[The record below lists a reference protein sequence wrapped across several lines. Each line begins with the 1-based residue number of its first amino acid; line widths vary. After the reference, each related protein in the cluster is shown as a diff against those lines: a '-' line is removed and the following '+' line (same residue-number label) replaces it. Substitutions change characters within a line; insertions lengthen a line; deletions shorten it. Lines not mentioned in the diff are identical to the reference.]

1 LSRYWL
7 NTTETDPVQFEAEVR
22 QVCEL
27 YAQTPQLAAQGVHVI
42 STDEMTGIQ
51 ALERTAATKPVK
63 AAPNGYPVA
72 RLEFEYTR
80 HGTITLMC
88 NLEIATGRIVS
99 PTLHPTRTEADY
111 VTHIQRLVATDPEAH
126 WIILSDRLNTHHSA
140 SLVEWVAATLQLEDD
155 LGEKGK
161 SGILGDMTSR
171 YSFLSDPTHRISFRH
186 TPKHSS
192 WLNQIEIWF
201 SILVRKLLK
210 RSSFKSVE
218 ALRERI
224 LAFIGYYNAV
234 LAKPFAWTYKGKPL
248 QL

>member
-1 LSRYWL
+1 M
-7 NTTETDPVQFEAEVR
+7 QFEAEVH
-22 QVCEL
+22 QICEL

-63 AAPNGYPVA
+63 TGSIA

-88 NLEIATGRIVS
+88 NLDVATGRIVS

-111 VTHIQRLVATDPEAH
+111 VAHIQRLVATDPKGY

-140 SLVEWVAATLQLEDD
+140 TLVEWIAAALQLKDA

-161 SGILGDMTSR
+161 SGVLYNMASR
-171 YSFLSDPTHRISFRH
+171 HSFLSDPRHRISFRH